1 MRLTLQRLLADSD
14 ALRYWRNLLRASK
27 DQVNRPTSG
36 VCQDCRRQLRL
47 NKATYC
53 STSPYSSSSSPESHT
68 TGAFTGRL
76 IPGLF
81 RRGFHHEPDG
91 AADKVRKDPQRQRSS
106 KRAWGISSQNLDGCA
121 PGQREE
127 ILWRLLDEQ
136 GTRNIFPVWLELAHT
151 RRRLHGVEGI
161 RLVWRAVV
169 ENGVNLPTIGDTAD
183 RLWNSLLELGFKDPD
198 ILKEIFIYARH
209 QEEAY
214 GRAWRKMY
222 ATVMGRY
229 LIENP
234 DRAWLCHMRLYKHF
248 PPSNQ
253 QLRELFMLVSTDD
266 RLRQLY
272 LSMHKYFPSA
282 RIYDIA
288 IPELCRQGL
297 YATAVTWHKKFIERR
312 DLPSSARRTE
322 PVMQYLAVTGAK
334 TQLVEYTRLMV
345 AAGVSFTPYRAQ
357 NILIPPEVS
366 RELMNV
372 GEDKDDDLPENGY
385 SDKFC
390 ARLIATRFF
399 SVENIIYTLGFL
411 GVREIGPLA
420 LRELAARELSH
431 TPYCRAVQDRLDQLD
446 KASVGIGDSTFS
458 VLVRRL
464 AIEGKSHLLAN
475 LVSCDLHIDTFED
488 YNLQESLL
496 TYYHENG
503 DTVAFNR
510 TMAILTAKV
519 LERSIP
525 GRRLNL
531 ILRLDLT
538 RRDLQAVKNTIE
550 RMQDLQI
557 SIEPKSNVHMKRT
570 LLSRRQVGRRP
581 ADTKELTLLIH
592 IWQDALR
599 LGSPVPPYV
608 WTEILRRLGMSGRL
622 IQFERLALW
631 LAEWYSSPGYRTS
644 LSCILSRKEGD
655 TELLNPTMKIDLKP
669 SNPLHPLHVIFTPGL
684 QQGIVAWGFQYSH
697 AIPHGRKRHRLKLD
711 WTWGLSLLRRLRNC
725 KVHVKQPDVSKAFR
739 LRLIALF
746 GSKTSKRKIN
756 QSMREKNR
764 GTLRLYIGKAKEVW
778 GLDLLKLRRPSVGG
792 KEKTNI
798 PLIQD
803 CK

>member
-1 MRLTLQRLLADSD
+1 MRLALQRLLADSD
-14 ALRYWRNLLRASK
+14 ALCYWRNLLRASK
-27 DQVNRPTSG
+27 DQVNWSAAG
-36 VCQDCRRQLRL
+36 VCQDCRRPLRL
-47 NKATYC
+47 NKATYRP
-53 STSPYSSSSSPESHT
+53 TLPYSLSLGSKDHPT
-68 TGAFTGRL
+68 VYFTGRL
-76 IPGLF
+76 IPRLF
-81 RRGFHHEPDG
+81 RSGFHHEPDG
-91 AADKVRKDPQRQRSS
+91 TANKVRKDLQRQTSS
-106 KRAWGISSQNLDGCA
+106 KRALEISSESLDGCA

-127 ILWRLLDEQ
+127 IFWRLLDEH

-169 ENGVNLPTIGDTAD
+169 EKGVNLPTIGDTAD
-183 RLWNSLLELGFKDPD
+183 RLWNSLLELGFHDPD
-198 ILKEIFIYARH
+198 TLKEIFIYARH
-209 QEEAY
+209 QEEAS
-214 GRAWRKMY
+214 GRAWVKIY
-222 ATVMGRY
+222 ATVMAHY
-229 LIENP
+229 LLEKP
-234 DRAWLCHMRLYKHF
+234 DKAWLCHMRLYKHF

-253 QLRELFMLVSTDD
+253 QLRELFMLVSSND

-272 LSMHKYFPSA
+272 LSMHKYFPWA

-297 YATAVTWHKKFIERR
+297 YATAVIWHKKFIERR
-312 DLPSSARRTE
+312 DLPSSARWTE
-322 PVMQYLAVTGAK
+322 PVMQYLAATGAK
-334 TQLVEYTRLMV
+334 TQLMEYTRLMV

-372 GEDKDDDLPENGY
+372 GADKNDDLREDGY

-431 TPYCRAVQDRLDQLD
+431 TPYCRAVQDRLAQLD
-446 KASVGIGDSTFS
+446 KASVAIGDSTFS
-458 VLVRRL
+458 VLVRQL
-464 AIEGKSHLLAN
+464 AIGGQSHLLTN
-475 LVSCDLHIDTFED
+475 LVSCDLHTDTFED

-496 TYYHENG
+496 TYYQENR

-531 ILRLDLT
+531 ILRSHLT

-557 SIEPKSNVHMKRT
+557 SIEPKSNVHMKQT

-644 LSCILSRKEGD
+644 LSCILSRREGD
-655 TELLNPTMKIDLKP
+655 TELLNPTMEIDLKP
-669 SNPLHPLHVIFTPGL
+669 SNPLHPLHVIFAPGL

-697 AIPHGRKRHRLKLD
+697 SIPHGRKRHGFKLD
-711 WTWGLSLLRRLRNC
+711 WTWGLSLLRRLRNW

-756 QSMREKNR
+756 QSMRDKNR
-764 GTLRLYIGKAKEVW
+764 GTLRLYIRKAKEIW
-778 GLDLLKLRRPSVGG
+778 GLDLLRLRRPSLGG
-792 KEKTNI
+792 KEKNSI
-798 PLIQD
+798 FLIKE